1 MTDLINI
8 TFEDLEPYLNK
19 ILQVRFNAEA
29 VLDAELINL
38 VRLDKFDALPRDPF
52 SFILRTNQKQEYFP
66 QATFIIV
73 HPVKG
78 EIPVFLVPLG
88 PDNIGMKYQA
98 IFN

>member
-8 TFEDLEPYLNK
+8 TFEDFAPYLHQT
-19 ILQVRFNAEA
+19 LQIRFNPEV
-29 VLDAELINL
+29 VLDAELIDL
-38 VRLDKFDALPRDPF
+38 VRLDKFDELPRDPF
-52 SFILRTNQKQEYFP
+52 SFILQTNQKQDYFP
-66 QATFIIV
+66 QATVIIL